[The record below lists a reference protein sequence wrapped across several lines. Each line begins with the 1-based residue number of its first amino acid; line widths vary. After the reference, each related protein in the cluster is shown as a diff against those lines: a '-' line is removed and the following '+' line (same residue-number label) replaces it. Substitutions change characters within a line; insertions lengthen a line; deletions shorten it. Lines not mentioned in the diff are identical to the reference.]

1 MSDSSC
7 SPARG
12 YKFISDGSSVV
23 LRVRFT
29 ENSLGGSCRW
39 IYFASL
45 VLFSGQKCEALQC
58 VYLAE
63 KDRCIFSDSHAVS
76 LRRDLRGILLLDTAL
91 QTPVS
96 RAEDVIKLEIP
107 LAEVGNWPGEW
118 GGQGWPLEGT
128 VALDWD
134 SSVPLTHMFVPYI
147 LELKRIH

>member
-1 MSDSSC
+1 MPYQARKVRQNVSSC

-12 YKFISDGSSVV
+12 YKFISNGSSVV
-23 LRVRFT
+23 VRVRFT
-29 ENSLGGSCRW
+29 ENSLGSSGRW

-107 LAEVGNWPGEW
+107 LAEVRNWPGEVKD
-118 GGQGWPLEGT
+118 GPLKEMLLWTGI
-128 VALDWD
+128 AG
-134 SSVPLTHMFVPYI
+134 SH
-147 LELKRIH
+147 